1 MLSCVAGPILITID
15 AMSKGFAPLRLTRLD
30 YAAAL
35 GMFIYASSVV
45 ATPIVLLR
53 LAEELTF
60 GLAEGG
66 GIEAV
71 RASFLLIIMIF
82 SGVAA
87 IRFGKTV
94 TLGAGALVLAV
105 GLFAYA
111 AAPLYVVVLGAIVL
125 VGLGGGILE
134 ALINPLIQDEHPE
147 DSGRY
152 LNLINAFFSVG
163 VFTSVLVVGEL
174 LTRGVSWRVLIAG
187 LGVVALASAVLFFL
201 SGRGTVH
208 HRGKVAPTS
217 TGAAAPVSTG
227 AAAPVSGGA
236 AASGSASASDVAA
249 HIDTPVWAHAGAIL
263 RQKQFWLFA
272 LAMFCGGGAEGAFT
286 FWSASYAQLNLGV
299 LARGGAVA
307 TAAFAGG
314 MVVGRVASGHLVRQ
328 ERLYLLI
335 IGSAVAGV
343 VASLAAWAASGM
355 VAFVV
360 IVFAAGLTIA
370 CFWPSIQSYAAALMP
385 VDSTTLFILLSCG
398 GIPGFGLTSWIMG
411 FVAEQYGLRASLLV
425 IPLLLTVLA
434 AVMVRIYRNASA
446 PRMPASAQSSLR

>member
-1 MLSCVAGPILITID
+1 
-15 AMSKGFAPLRLTRLD
+15 MSMKRTD

-53 LAEELTF
+53 MADELTF

-71 RASFLLIIMIF
+71 RAFFLLIIMIF

-94 TLGAGALVLAV
+94 TLGTGALVLAA

-111 AAPLYVVVLGAIVL
+111 AAPLYLVVLGAIVL

-174 LTRGVSWRVLIAG
+174 LTRGVSWRLLIAG
-187 LGVVALASAVLFFL
+187 LGIIAVASAILFFL
-201 SGRGTVH
+201 SGPGTVH
-208 HRGKVAPTS
+208 RRERVQPRGTTRGV
-217 TGAAAPVSTG
+217 AAAD
-227 AAAPVSGGA
+227 AAVHG
-236 AASGSASASDVAA
+236 D
-249 HIDTPVWAHAGAIL
+249 IPVWAHAGAIL

-272 LAMFCGGGAEGAFT
+272 VAMFCGGGAEGAFT
-286 FWSASYAQLNLGV
+286 FWSASYVQLNLGV

-328 ERLYLLI
+328 EQLHLLI
-335 IGSAVAGV
+335 IGSAVTGV
-343 VASLAAWAASGM
+343 AASLAAWAVSGM
-355 VAFVV
+355 VAFVG

-370 CFWPSIQSYAAALMP
+370 CFWPSIQSYAATLMP

-398 GIPGFGLTSWIMG
+398 GIPGFGLTSWMMG
-411 FVAEQYGLRASLLV
+411 FIAERYGLRNSLLV
-425 IPLLLTVLA
+425 IPMLLSLLA
-434 AVMVRIYRNASA
+434 VVMVRIHRNASA
-446 PRMPASAQSSLR
+446 PSPAASAHSSLR